1 MNIITAM
8 LRCVVGM
15 ALFLGFAMPAGAD
28 AASPRVVVENF
39 NGALLGT
46 MREASKLGFDGRVQ
60 KLAPVVRESFDTA
73 TMARLAVGPR
83 WSSLSEQ
90 QRSEIVEAF
99 TRFIVATYAS
109 RFDGYSDEKFVVK
122 RDTPSGDDAVVV
134 ESQMLRPEGEPIAF
148 NYVLRKSD
156 DGWRIGDILF
166 GAVSELANRRAE
178 FSAVIRRDG
187 VDGLISE
194 LNKKTKDLEQ
204 P

>member
-1 MNIITAM
+1 MNISTAM
-8 LRCVVGM
+8 LRCIFGL
-15 ALFLGFAMPAGAD
+15 ALFLSFAMPAGAE

-39 NGALLGT
+39 NSTLLGT
-46 MREASKLGFDGRVQ
+46 MREAGKLGFDGRVQ
-60 KLAPVVRESFDTA
+60 KLTPAVHQSFDTT

-83 WSSLSEQ
+83 WTNLSEE
-90 QRSEIVEAF
+90 QRAQVVEAF
-99 TRFIVATYAS
+99 TRFIIATYAN

-122 RDTPSGDDAVVV
+122 GDTAAGDGAVVV

-148 NYVLRKSD
+148 NYVLRQSD

-178 FSAVIRRDG
+178 FSAVMRRDG
-187 VDGLISE
+187 FDGLINE
-194 LNKKTKDLEQ
+194 LNKKVKDLEQ